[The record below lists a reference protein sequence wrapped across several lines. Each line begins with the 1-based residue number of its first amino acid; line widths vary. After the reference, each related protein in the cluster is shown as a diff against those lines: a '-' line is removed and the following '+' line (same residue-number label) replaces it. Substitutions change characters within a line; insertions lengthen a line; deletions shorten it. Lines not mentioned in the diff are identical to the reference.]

1 MRLIISTISENDAPR
16 VARCL
21 VEERLVAC
29 VNIVPA
35 VRSIYSW
42 QGKIEDDSEALM
54 LMKTTAETVRRS
66 RQSERTELFVN
77 RVFEKDGG
85 ARRAAP
91 PSRRDR
97 SSVYS
102 SCGIPP
108 RWTIISI

>member
-54 LMKTTAETVRRS
+54 LMKTTAETVGQLTGRLR
-66 RQSERTELFVN
+66 ELHPYDVP
-77 RVFEKDGG
+77 E
-85 ARRAAP
+85 
-91 PSRRDR
+91 
-97 SSVYS
+97 
-102 SCGIPP
+102 
-108 RWTIISI
+108 IISVTLNSDEGNPDYLDWVKGVVGADF